1 MQEGPVEKAALLGV
15 IRDGGIKVEEAV
27 LGGDPKQSEVD
38 KRVDDRVREIVDQ
51 NIERID
57 DDIAPHFADAAENGD
72 GFVVYGPRAREGKV
86 YPSLEEAE
94 SAADWMNANHE
105 DEIRREIENGIDRGF
120 IERNVEDELRADS
133 ETKFENWSSDDSNK
147 TYRELLITLPLGQG
161 GNPARAPATH
171 WDQDAVVAHTRFMEK
186 RDADGKRVLF
196 IEEVQSDWHQKGR
209 DEGYGKAASAEEVA
223 SAEAAEV
230 EARAKFDAKA
240 AELHPYLETLQK
252 TIPAERQPYN
262 LRTYTPSDPAF
273 AKTALMA
280 SNLYLLPDDQQAPAR
295 AILDEAHD
303 LDLRSQELS
312 VATNL
317 ARDPK
322 GVPEAPFKTTWP
334 ALVMKRVIRWAA
346 DHGFERVAWTTG
358 AEQAERYGLEKHI
371 GLVELSR
378 SAGGTGNPP
387 MGPLEDGQRL
397 RFIAYRHEGGSP
409 LVDTFVESRKELEQ
423 YLPADVA
430 ARLWEKEPSTAP
442 GGGGWRDAM
451 RTLSG
456 LDLKTGGEG
465 MKAFYD
471 RNLVNITNDIVKKHG
486 AKVGPV
492 VIPGSSAAQS
502 YFNDLRR
509 EAEEARR
516 DGDTEA
522 AAIFERRLAD
532 AIAAEPE
539 SNPGFD
545 ITPELAEAAT
555 GGFPLFQRG
564 RGGPVDEATFNHWR
578 DLLAAEMKRLKIDD
592 RVLLNVVDR
601 LEYGPKVGGA
611 YFQRVISV
619 ALAVS
624 HDPMQTVS
632 HEAIHALKAMGMFR
646 DVEWRALVKAVRS
659 NPAIMERIHRN
670 YGDQGLTESQ
680 LEEEAI
686 AEAYGYWRTRRAAK
700 GFIARAFQRI
710 DDLLNAIA
718 NALKGRVTAGDVF
731 RGIER
736 GKIGARRTGQ
746 EAATQEPTS
755 PVEAQP
761 EGTGT
766 LFQRTDDASAS
777 LDLARALE
785 PGSKFQDHLDAWR
798 TALQDRMLPV
808 MRVEAA
814 VERALGRELTA
825 EERPYGAEELMSGR
839 VGARFDALETTVN
852 NLFEA
857 MRVEK
862 VSADELESYLY
873 ARHAPERNAAMAK
886 INDKIPH
893 GSGMSDIEAAAIL
906 TRIESAGKTEAMQRL
921 AAHIDA
927 MLSAAVETRVESGLM
942 SRETA
947 DAWRAQYGNYVPL
960 RGFAEMSDDERPNI
974 GRGINVRGP
983 ESKRAFGRRSQA
995 DDIIAHTIMQA
1006 EEAIFRA
1013 EKNRVAQ
1020 ALLNLTQAAPDEN
1033 FWQVNKV
1040 TMKRR
1045 INPETGLV
1053 EDYAVHQLTA
1063 DDKDWTVSLK
1073 VDGKERR
1080 VTFNRRNPDA
1090 ARAAA
1095 AMRRLDEQKMNA
1107 VVATL
1112 GKLNRFLSTVNT
1124 SLSPEFVITNA
1135 FRDFQEAAVNM
1146 AGLNVKGLEAAT
1158 IKDYR
1163 KALFA
1168 ATKGAFGKEEGD
1180 WGRWWKEFTEE
1191 GGRVYY
1197 NDMRTLDDLRR
1208 DIEKRFDPS
1217 RRPNPDGLNVSPKQL
1232 FLIAKGDL
1240 AKMFHFIEAVNTGVE
1255 NSIRLS
1261 AYKNARELGV
1271 SKADAARMAK
1281 NLTVNFNKRGVYGPV
1296 INSAYLFANAS
1307 MQGSARVLM
1316 ALKSKRVQ
1324 KIVAGIVMAGFLQE
1338 VLNAA
1343 LSDRDDD
1350 GELVYDKL
1358 SEFEKSRNFVV
1369 MAKGPWGAYLKFPM
1383 PWGYGAFHALGR
1395 NAAAMMR
1402 GRGIATG
1409 LGNIAVDFIDAF
1421 NPVGGT
1427 NSILNLLAPT
1437 IVDPVVDLERNRDFA
1452 NRPIMP
1458 DQPEHG
1464 TQIPNAQ
1471 RYWGNVSP
1479 HWKAVTDFL
1488 TTASGGDKVQ
1498 KGKID
1503 VSPEV
1508 LEYLFGQAT
1517 GSAGAF
1523 FDRTAGLVGKLA
1535 KVADGDPNVDLS
1547 INDVPLARK
1556 VIGQKPVWY
1565 DKAAFLCPPRG
1576 R

>member
-1 MQEGPVEKAALLGV
+1 LTCVFTYEGREYVGEDAFK
-15 IRDGGIKVEEAV
+15 AV
-27 LGGDPKQSEVD
+27 LKWLPQQTLKRFLDGDPEAAQAAFD
-38 KRVDDRVREIVDQ
+38 K
-51 NIERID
+51 
-57 DDIAPHFADAAENGD
+57 ADAELFAAKKALEALPLEDIQKGTPA
-72 GFVVYGPRAREGKV
+72 YRAARERV
-86 YPSLEEAE
+86 NTA
-94 SAADWMNANHE
+94 
-105 DEIRREIENGIDRGF
+105 
-120 IERNVEDELRADS
+120 ELRFREAGQTLKNAQAD
-133 ETKFENWSSDDSNK
+133 
-147 TYRELLITLPLGQG
+147 
-161 GNPARAPATH
+161 
-171 WDQDAVVAHTRFMEK
+171 
-186 RDADGKRVLF
+186 DG
-196 IEEVQSDWHQKGR
+196 
-209 DEGYGKAASAEEVA
+209 
-223 SAEAAEV
+223 
-230 EARAKFDAKA
+230 
-240 AELHPYLETLQK
+240 
-252 TIPAERQPYN
+252 IPDMP
-262 LRTYTPSDPAF
+262 F
-273 AKTALMA
+273 
-280 SNLYLLPDDQQAPAR
+280 
-295 AILDEAHD
+295 
-303 LDLRSQELS
+303 RS
-312 VATNL
+312 
-317 ARDPK
+317 
-322 GVPEAPFKTTWP
+322 TWP
-334 ALVMKRVIRWAA
+334 ALVMKRMIVWAA
-346 DHGFERVAWTTG
+346 DHGFERIAWTTG
-358 AEQAERYGLEKHI
+358 DEQAERYSLGRVITKVTTKVQEDGRLYVYPQPESAYEALRAY
-371 GLVELSR
+371 GDVAP
-378 SAGGTGNPP
+378 AGGTYLTREKTVELFGADLAKR
-387 MGPLEDGQRL
+387 MFAGDGTRTDSTGHVI
-397 RFIAYRHEGGSP
+397 FEG
-409 LVDTFVESRKELEQ
+409 V
-423 YLPADVA
+423 
-430 ARLWEKEPSTAP
+430 
-442 GGGGWRDAM
+442 
-451 RTLSG
+451 
-456 LDLKTGGEG
+456 DLKVGGEG
-465 MKAFYD
+465 MRQFYD
-471 RNLVNITNDIVKKHG
+471 RNLVNITNDIVKKFG

-492 VIPGSSAAQS
+492 DVAGGDKLHRLYIKLDQQERTLAADRELTEKQEKILGAGNLGPEWRNAVS
-502 YFNDLRR
+502 EGEAAVAATKAEI
-509 EAEEARR
+509 EAER
-516 DGDTEA
+516 TKH
-522 AAIFERRLAD
+522 
-532 AIAAEPE
+532 
-539 SNPGFD
+539 GFD
-545 ITPELAEAAT
+545 ITPALAEAAT

-564 RGGPVDEATFNHWR
+564 GGAAVDEATFNHWR

-592 RVLLNVVDR
+592 RVLLNVVR
-601 LEYGPKVGGA
+601 KLEYGPGVAGS
-611 YFQRVISV
+611 YFQRVIGV
-619 ALAVS
+619 ALDVS
-624 HDPMQTVS
+624 RNPLETVS

-646 DVEWRALVKAVRS
+646 ETEWRALEKHVQSAPGFMAS
-659 NPAIMERIHRN
+659 IERR
-670 YGDQGLTESQ
+670 YPDLSPRQQ
-680 LEEEAI
+680 LEEGI
-686 AEAYGYWRTRRAAK
+686 ADLYGAWRAGRAQPK
-700 GFIARAFQRI
+700 GFVKTALQRI
-710 DDLLNAIA
+710 VDLFKAIRS
-718 NALKGRVTAGDVF
+718 ALKGKVTPGQVF
-731 RGIER
+731 RNVES
-736 GKIGARRTGQ
+736 GKIGARQPGR
-746 EAATQEPTS
+746 AQEPARHLES
-755 PVEAQP
+755 NGLFDEPQQP
-761 EGTGT
+761 ERSMTQAQRAEIEARQKQSMARRGSQKGLGDQEGGLFSSERDQGA
-766 LFQRTDDASAS
+766 LFQRTEEA
-777 LDLARALE
+777 LDLARALA
-785 PGSKFQDHLDAWR
+785 PGAKFQEHLDAWR

-814 VERALGRELTA
+814 AERVLGRELTP

-839 VGARFDALETTVN
+839 VGARFDALETSAN

-862 VSADELESYLY
+862 VNADELESYLY
-873 ARHAPERNAAMAK
+873 ARHAPERNRAMAK
-886 INDKIPH
+886 INPAIPH

-947 DAWRAQYGNYVPL
+947 DAWRSQYAHYVPL

-1020 ALLNLTQAAPDEN
+1020 ALLNLAKAAPDKS

-1040 TMKRR
+1040 TMKRK
-1045 INPETGLV
+1045 INPESGLV

-1063 DDKDWTVSLK
+1063 EDKDWTVSLK

-1090 ARAAA
+1090 ARAAT
-1095 AMRRLDEQKMNA
+1095 AMRRLDETKMNW
-1107 VVATL
+1107 VVANL

-1146 AGLNVKGLEAAT
+1146 AGLDVKGLEAAT

-1180 WGRWWKEFTEE
+1180 WGRWWREFTDE

-1208 DIEKRFDPS
+1208 EVEKRFDPS
-1217 RRPNPDGLNVSPKQL
+1217 RRPNPNGLNVSPKQL

-1271 SKADAARMAK
+1271 SKADAARLAK

-1316 ALKSKRVQ
+1316 ALKSPRVR

-1338 VLNAA
+1338 MLNAA
-1343 LSDRDDD
+1343 LSDLDDD
-1350 GELVYDKL
+1350 GEKVYDKL
-1358 SEFEKSRNFVV
+1358 SEFEKSRNFIV

-1395 NAAAMMR
+1395 NIGAMMR

-1409 LGNIAVDFIDAF
+1409 LGNIAVDYIDAF

-1427 NSILNLLAPT
+1427 NSILNLIAPT
-1437 IVDPVVDLERNRDFA
+1437 IIDPIVDLERNRDFA

-1464 TQIPNAQ
+1464 TKLPNAQ

-1479 HWKAVTDFL
+1479 HWKSVTDFL
-1488 TTASGGDKVQ
+1488 TSASGGDKVVP
-1498 KGKID
+1498 GKID

-1508 LEYLFGQAT
+1508 LEYLFGQVT

-1523 FDRTAGLVGKLA
+1523 FDRTAGLAGSWRRSPMAIRTSISPSTTSPSLGSSSGRSRCGTTRPPSMPASPTSRRNMAMRRAMSARSRARSRSRRSFAASSARTATCSSSSRRRRRRGATWASSAAGSASSKRCTRP
-1535 KVADGDPNVDLS
+1535 VAS
-1547 INDVPLARK
+1547 TARPSRP
-1556 VIGQKPVWY
+1556 I
-1565 DKAAFLCPPRG
+1565 R
-1576 R
+1576 RS